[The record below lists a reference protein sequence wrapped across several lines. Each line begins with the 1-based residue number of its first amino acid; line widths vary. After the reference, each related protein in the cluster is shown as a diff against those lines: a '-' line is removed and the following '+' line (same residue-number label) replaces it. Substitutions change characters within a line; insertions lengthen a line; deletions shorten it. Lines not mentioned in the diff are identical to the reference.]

1 MIEPAMSSIISGLV
15 LMAVG
20 AAAGWLVNEI
30 KQVTKERAQNAD
42 MAQNFQSFMQDSK
55 TQTMAIKN
63 MNRAFIIDICN
74 RALKEGFISET
85 SFKCLCELEETYH
98 LMHGNSYT
106 DELIEKVK
114 QLYQHQTS
122 YPLELDPK
130 TPICLHTSI
139 LQRED

>member
-1 MIEPAMSSIISGLV
+1 MMEPAMSSIISGLI

-20 AAAGWLVNEI
+20 AAAGWLVNGI
-30 KQVTKERAQNAD
+30 KQVREERAQNTEI
-42 MAQNFQSFMQDSK
+42 AQNFQSFMQEHK
-55 TQTMAIKN
+55 AQTMAIKN

-74 RALKEGFISET
+74 RSLKEGFISET

-114 QLYQHQTS
+114 QLYKHQTS
-122 YPLELDPK
+122 YPSELDPK
-130 TPICLHTSI
+130 TPISAHTSI
-139 LQRED
+139 L